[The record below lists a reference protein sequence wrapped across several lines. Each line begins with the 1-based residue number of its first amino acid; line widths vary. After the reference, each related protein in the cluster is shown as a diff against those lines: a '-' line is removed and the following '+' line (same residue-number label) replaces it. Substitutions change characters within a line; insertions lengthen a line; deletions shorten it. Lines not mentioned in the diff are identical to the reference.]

1 MQIITCTNEH
11 LHQMLSILNEVIE
24 HTTSNYDYEPKSEH
38 ELRQWLK
45 EKQDCGY
52 PVLGILDEYG
62 FLEYPHALTPSF
74 AYSAPPVAV

>member
-38 ELRQWLK
+38 ELRQ
-45 EKQDCGY
+45 
-52 PVLGILDEYG
+52 
-62 FLEYPHALTPSF
+62 
-74 AYSAPPVAV
+74 